1 MSEEKKKNC
10 EVFFN
15 PPAKILVVDDSQ
27 LNRSFVV
34 NSFQLPNYAIISA
47 VDAQD
52 GISKAKS
59 FLPELILLDV
69 MMPVMNGHE
78 ACAKLKGN
86 KDTADIPVI
95 LLTAV
100 ADRVTT
106 STYTHRDMLESEAE
120 DYMPKPVE
128 PKELLELIKNWLN
141 K

>member
-1 MSEEKKKNC
+1 MADKKL
-10 EVFFN
+10 
-15 PPAKILVVDDSQ
+15 ILLVDDDPD
-27 LNRSFVV
+27 FVE
-34 NSFQLPNYAIISA
+34 A
-47 VDAQD
+47 VRVIVENGGYEVEVAYD
-52 GISKAKS
+52 GQEGLEAVAERK
-59 FLPELILLDV
+59 PDLIVLDV

-86 KDTADIPVI
+86 EETAEIPII

-128 PKELLELIKNWLN
+128 PAELLDRIKSWVN
-141 K
+141 

>member
-1 MSEEKKKNC
+1 MSEKKK
-10 EVFFN
+10 
-15 PPAKILVVDDSQ
+15 ILLIDDDPD
-27 LNRSFVV
+27 FVE
-34 NSFQLPNYAIISA
+34 A
-47 VDAQD
+47 VKVIVENGGYDVKVAYD
-52 GISKAKS
+52 GEEGLEAVAAEK
-59 FLPELILLDV
+59 PDLIVLDV

-78 ACAKLKGN
+78 ACAKLKAN
-86 KDTADIPVI
+86 PETAKIPVI

-128 PKELLELIKNWLN
+128 PKELLNLIKNWL

>member
-1 MSEEKKKNC
+1 MSEKKKILLIDDDPDFVEAVKVIVENGGY
-10 EVFFN
+10 EVKV
-15 PPAKILVVDDSQ
+15 AYDGQEGLE
-27 LNRSFVV
+27 
-34 NSFQLPNYAIISA
+34 A
-47 VDAQD
+47 VEEEKPD
-52 GISKAKS
+52 
-59 FLPELILLDV
+59 LIVLDV

-106 STYTHRDMLESEAE
+106 SKYTHRDMLESEAE

>member
-1 MSEEKKKNC
+1 MTDKKQ
-10 EVFFN
+10 
-15 PPAKILVVDDSQ
+15 ILLVDDDPD
-27 LNRSFVV
+27 FVE
-34 NSFQLPNYAIISA
+34 A
-47 VDAQD
+47 VRVIVESGGYDVRVAYD
-52 GISKAKS
+52 GQEGLEAVAEQK
-59 FLPELILLDV
+59 PDLIVLDV

-78 ACAKLKGN
+78 ACAQLKGDDAT
-86 KDTADIPVI
+86 KEIPII

-128 PKELLELIKNWLN
+128 PQELLERIESWL

>member
-1 MSEEKKKNC
+1 MTEKKK
-10 EVFFN
+10 
-15 PPAKILVVDDSQ
+15 ILLIDDDPD
-27 LNRSFVV
+27 FVEAV
-34 NSFQLPNYAIISA
+34 RVIIASGGYDVRVAYDGAEGLEA
-47 VDAQD
+47 VAQEKPD
-52 GISKAKS
+52 
-59 FLPELILLDV
+59 LIILDV

-78 ACAKLKGN
+78 ACAKLKAN
-86 KDTADIPVI
+86 PETAKIPII

-128 PKELLELIKNWLN
+128 PAELLGLVQQWL

>member
-1 MSEEKKKNC
+1 MAEKKKILLIDDDPDFVEAVKVIVENGGY
-10 EVFFN
+10 EVRV
-15 PPAKILVVDDSQ
+15 AYDGAEGLE
-27 LNRSFVV
+27 
-34 NSFQLPNYAIISA
+34 A
-47 VDAQD
+47 VAEEKPD
-52 GISKAKS
+52 
-59 FLPELILLDV
+59 LIVLDV

-78 ACAKLKGN
+78 ACAKLKA
-86 KDTADIPVI
+86 DPQTAKIPII

-128 PKELLELIKNWLN
+128 PAELLALIKSWL

>member
-1 MSEEKKKNC
+1 MAEKKK
-10 EVFFN
+10 
-15 PPAKILVVDDSQ
+15 ILLVDDDPD
-27 LNRSFVV
+27 FVE
-34 NSFQLPNYAIISA
+34 A
-47 VDAQD
+47 VKVIVESGGYDVKVAYD
-52 GISKAKS
+52 GKEGLEAVEEEK
-59 FLPELILLDV
+59 PDLIVLDV

-78 ACAKLKGN
+78 ACAQLKGN
-86 KDTADIPVI
+86 KETANIPII

-128 PKELLELIKNWLN
+128 PDELLELIKSWL